1 MGILYPLFCV
11 HSVYTSSLGKEEK
24 KKATVNCM
32 SESDQYLNKTKYKEE
47 MENKKRER
55 EKYYT
60 DKYSFH
66 KIEGYYSLQDVDCL
80 IST

>member
-11 HSVYTSSLGKEEK
+11 HSVYTSNLGKEEK
-24 KKATVNCM
+24 KKATVNCT

-47 MENKKRER
+47 MENKKR

-80 IST
+80 ISK

>member
-1 MGILYPLFCV
+1 
-11 HSVYTSSLGKEEK
+11 
-24 KKATVNCM
+24 M

>member
-47 MENKKRER
+47 MKNKKRER
-55 EKYYT
+55 ET
-60 DKYSFH
+60 T
-66 KIEGYYSLQDVDCL
+66 ITL
-80 IST
+80 INIASIK

>member
-11 HSVYTSSLGKEEK
+11 HSVYTSNLGKEKK

-47 MENKKRER
+47 MENKKRE
-55 EKYYT
+55 KYYT

>member
-1 MGILYPLFCV
+1 MSIAFTPP
-11 HSVYTSSLGKEEK
+11 TLGKKKK

-47 MENKKRER
+47 MENKKRE
-55 EKYYT
+55 KYYT

-80 IST
+80 ISK

>member
-1 MGILYPLFCV
+1 
-11 HSVYTSSLGKEEK
+11 
-24 KKATVNCM
+24 M

-47 MENKKRER
+47 MENKKR

-80 IST
+80 ISTWWQTIWILTSVRPTSCPPSV